1 MDTLTDVEAR
11 VSQLPQKVYDQVE
24 EWDLGRTIKTI
35 WRRKWIIL
43 AAITIITGGMVLYVE
58 TVTPRYTA
66 SLQILFDGNQNKPID
81 FEAAITGQPQDEASI
96 LGEIQVLKSRELA
109 QRVIEAL
116 QLHNNPEFNPDMG
129 RSGGSLDLTGKLAAI
144 IGEWLPR
151 SKSATDDSAGNG
163 VSLTEEQRTQMKQD
177 AMIDIFLSQLS
188 AEGIGRSRAIEVSFK
203 SDNPITAAEVCNTL
217 ANLYLVS
224 RLEDKFENAR
234 TASKWLAERADKLR
248 AEVEQAERAAVDYR
262 RANNLLQ
269 GERVTLLAERLGEL
283 NTKLTDA
290 TMQRSEAEAN
300 LAQVRR
306 LASGTDLASASQV
319 LDSALY
325 QRLREQQVQLE
336 RKEAEASDLGASHPA
351 SILIRAEKAT
361 LSHNVDTEVRKVIR
375 SLENKVEVARRRE
388 AAIEKEVRGAK
399 EEMGSANSASVEVR
413 SLERNVEANRLL
425 LDKFMTAFTEQTAQ
439 QDANSQAPDAR
450 IISHAAIPIAPSFPM
465 KILMI
470 TLAFVP
476 SSLIGILLAFAAE
489 MLDRGYRSATQVEHD
504 LGLPVLSH
512 IPQIKRG
519 GEKREKLVATVLHN
533 PASAY
538 AEAIRS
544 IYTRLMFAVPER
556 QPKSL
561 LFVSSEAGEGKTTI
575 AVSVARM
582 QARMGRKVVL
592 LDADFRHSRIANIL
606 SLPLSGGT
614 LDLLSGSK
622 TVEEVIQED
631 ASSSMHVIAAGNYSA
646 DYVDRLSQDQL
657 LSVLRRLETLY
668 DVVIID
674 APPVCALIDAQVIA
688 TIADAT
694 LLVVRWG
701 RTRRETVRYTA
712 DRLMAGGGNLVGV
725 ILSDV
730 DVHKLAQYHYGDAG
744 YYEGG
749 SKKYYT

>member
-1 MDTLTDVEAR
+1 MDTLTDVGAR

-43 AAITIITGGMVLYVE
+43 ATIAIITGGMVLYVE
-58 TVTPRYTA
+58 TATPRYTA
-66 SLQILFDGNQNKPID
+66 SLQILFEGNQNKPID
-81 FEAAITGQPQDEASI
+81 FEAAIAGQPQDEASI

-116 QLHNNPEFNPDMG
+116 QLHNNPEFNPEMG
-129 RSGGSLDLTGKLAAI
+129 RNGGSLDLTGKLAEVI
-144 IGEWLPR
+144 REWLPR
-151 SKSATDDSAGNG
+151 FKSATNDAAGL
-163 VSLTEEQRTQMKQD
+163 SLTEEQRTQMKQD

-248 AEVEQAERAAVDYR
+248 AEVEQAERAALDYR

-269 GERVTLLAERLGEL
+269 GERVTFLAERLGEL

-306 LASGTDLASASQV
+306 LASGADLASASQV

-361 LSHNVDTEVRKVIR
+361 LSQNVDTEVRKVIR

-399 EEMGSANSASVEVR
+399 DEMGGANSASVEVR

-476 SSLIGILLAFAAE
+476 SSLIGILLAFTAE

-519 GEKREKLVATVLHN
+519 GEKREKLVATVLDN

-544 IYTRLMFAVPER
+544 IYTRLMFAFAER

-582 QARMGRKVVL
+582 QARMGRKVIL
-592 LDADFRHSRIANIL
+592 LDADFRHSRITNIL
-606 SLPLSGGT
+606 GLPLSGGT
-614 LDLLSGSK
+614 LDLLNGSK

-631 ASSSMHVIAAGNYSA
+631 ASSSMHVIAAGNYSV
-646 DYVDRLSQDQL
+646 DYVDSLSQEQL
-657 LSVLRRLETLY
+657 LSLLRRLEALY
-668 DVVIID
+668 DLVIID

-694 LLVVRWG
+694 VLVVRWG
-701 RTRRETVRYTA
+701 KTRKETVRYTA
-712 DRLMAGGGNLVGV
+712 DRLMTGGGNLVGV
-725 ILSDV
+725 ILSEV
-730 DVHKLAQYHYGDAG
+730 DVRKLAQYHYGDAG
-744 YYEGG
+744 HYEGG